1 MSSFENVPSVEY
13 KRLDDER
20 TEDQNDSLED
30 LTVSLNEK
38 PSNDDTAGVTGEVE
52 DIGARENLFKYID
65 EDPFTPLSGTYR
77 TG

>member
-13 KRLDDER
+13 KRLDD
-20 TEDQNDSLED
+20 SLED

-38 PSNDDTAGVTGEVE
+38 PGNDDKARVTGEEE

-65 EDPFTPLSGTYR
+65 EDPFTPLSGIEQDIE
-77 TG
+77 